1 MAKLTSLL
9 LDKVEQQLDLQ
20 EAIRKDFIEEV
31 YKPHYKY
38 QLEERKATRMV
49 HVDRKRQD
57 YDRSNLTKVRKI
69 KRLQRWEGV
78 E

>member
-1 MAKLTSLL
+1 MAKLTTLL

-20 EAIRKDFIEEV
+20 EERTKEFIEEV

-38 QLEERKATRMV
+38 QIEERKATRMV
-49 HVDRKRQD
+49 HIDRKRQD

-69 KRLQRWEGV
+69 KRQRRWEGV